1 MMYMPMID
9 LHCDTIM
16 KLYEDNNSNLLE
28 NDFQI
33 DLKRLQQNDFLLQT
47 FAIFLDKKQY
57 PNRKETAL
65 QMYQRFIKELE
76 KNVATI
82 GLIKSQ
88 ADYNENKANKR
99 ISALLTLEEGGIL
112 EGKIENLE
120 EFYQLGIRLITL
132 TWNYSNEIGTPNILY
147 WDKEKQILA
156 DNQTGLTKFGFE
168 CIEKMNDLQM
178 IIDLSHASD
187 QVAKDVLD
195 SSAQGIV
202 ASHSNA
208 RKLTPH
214 PRNLSDELIQKIA
227 DKNGV
232 IGINFFDQFL
242 KLNQQKDLPEAI
254 SEHLWYMYQLV
265 GEDYL
270 CFGSDFDGIPVHS
283 DLNDVNSFPK
293 IIQALKQKGF
303 TSRQIDKISYLNAEN
318 FLLHYLPKG
327 EVK

>member
-1 MMYMPMID
+1 MPIID

-16 KLYEDNNSNLLE
+16 KLYENPNSNLLE
-28 NDFQI
+28 NHFQI
-33 DLKRLQQNDFLLQT
+33 DLKRLQQKDFLLQT
-47 FAIFLDKKQY
+47 FAIFLDKQQY
-57 PNRKETAL
+57 PQRKKTVL
-65 QMYQRFIKELE
+65 HMYQRFIKELE
-76 KNVATI
+76 KNAATI
-82 GLIKSQ
+82 GLIKTQ

-112 EGKIENLE
+112 EGNIENLE
-120 EFYQLGIRLITL
+120 EFFQLGVRLITL
-132 TWNYSNEIGTPNILY
+132 TWNYPNEIGTPNILY

-168 CIEKMNDLQM
+168 CIQRMSELHM

-187 QVAKDVLD
+187 QVAKDILAF
-195 SSAQGIV
+195 SAQGIV

-227 DKNGV
+227 DKNGL

-242 KLNQQKDLPEAI
+242 KLKQPTNLPAAI

-265 GEDYL
+265 GEDSL
-270 CFGSDFDGIPVHS
+270 CFGSDFDGIPMHA

-303 TSRQIDKISYLNAEN
+303 TSRQIEKISYLNAEN
-318 FLLHYLPKG
+318 FLQHYLPKG

>member
-1 MMYMPMID
+1 MIYMPMID

-47 FAIFLDKKQY
+47 FAIFLDKNQY

-65 QMYQRFIKELE
+65 HMYQRFIKELE
-76 KNVATI
+76 KNSATI

-120 EFYQLGIRLITL
+120 EFFQLGVRLITL
-132 TWNYSNEIGTPNILY
+132 TWNYPNEIGTPNILY
-147 WDKEKQILA
+147 WNKEKKILA
-156 DNQTGLTKFGFE
+156 DNQTGLTNFGFE
-168 CIEKMNDLQM
+168 CIKRMEDLHM

-187 QVAKDVLD
+187 QVAKDVLA
-195 SSAQGIV
+195 SSSQGIV

-214 PRNLSDELIQKIA
+214 PRNLSDELIRKIA
-227 DKNGV
+227 DKNGL

-242 KLNQQKDLPEAI
+242 KLNQPTDLPTAI

-265 GEDYL
+265 GEDHL
-270 CFGSDFDGIPVHS
+270 CFGSDFDGIPVHP

-293 IIQALKQKGF
+293 IIQSLKQKGF
-303 TSRQIDKISYLNAEN
+303 SSRQIEKISYLNAEN

-327 EVK
+327 EAK

>member
-1 MMYMPMID
+1 MPMID

-16 KLYEDNNSNLLE
+16 KLYENKNSQLFENN
-28 NDFQI
+28 FQI

-57 PNRKETAL
+57 PNCKETAL

-76 KNVATI
+76 KNAATI

-88 ADYNENKANKR
+88 ADYNENKVNKR

-147 WDKEKQILA
+147 WDKKMQILA

-187 QVAKDVLD
+187 QVAKDVLA

-214 PRNLSDELIQKIA
+214 PRNLSDELIRKMA
-227 DKNGV
+227 DKNGL

-242 KLNQQKDLPEAI
+242 KLNQPTDLPTAI

-265 GEDYL
+265 GEDHL
-270 CFGSDFDGIPVHS
+270 CFGSDFDGIPVHP

-293 IIQALKQKGF
+293 IIQSLKQKGF
-303 TSRQIDKISYLNAEN
+303 SSRQIEKISYLNAEN
-318 FLLHYLPKG
+318 FILHYLPKG

>member
-1 MMYMPMID
+1 MKIPIID

-16 KLYEDNNSNLLE
+16 KLYENPNSNLLE
-28 NDFQI
+28 NHFQI
-33 DLKRLQQNDFLLQT
+33 DLKRLQQKDFLLQT
-47 FAIFLDKKQY
+47 FAIFLDKQQY
-57 PNRKETAL
+57 PQRKKTAL
-65 QMYQRFIKELE
+65 HMYQRFIKELE
-76 KNVATI
+76 KNAATI
-82 GLIKSQ
+82 GLIKTQ
-88 ADYNENKANKR
+88 ADYNENKANKQ

-120 EFYQLGIRLITL
+120 EFYQLGVRLITL
-132 TWNYSNEIGTPNILY
+132 TWNYPNEIGTPNILY
-147 WDKEKQILA
+147 WDKEKHILEE
-156 DNQTGLTKFGFE
+156 NQTSLTKFGFE
-168 CIEKMNDLQM
+168 CIQRMSELHM

-187 QVAKDVLD
+187 QVAKDILD

-227 DKNGV
+227 DKNGL

-242 KLNQQKDLPEAI
+242 KLKQPTNLPAAI

-265 GEDYL
+265 GEDHL
-270 CFGSDFDGIPVHS
+270 CFGSDFDGIPVHA

-303 TSRQIDKISYLNAEN
+303 TSRQIEKISYLNAEN
-318 FLLHYLPKG
+318 FLQHYLPKG

>member
-1 MMYMPMID
+1 MMNMPMID

-16 KLYEDNNSNLLE
+16 KLYENKNSQLFENN
-28 NDFQI
+28 FQI

-76 KNVATI
+76 KNAATI

-88 ADYNENKANKR
+88 ADYNENKVNKR

-120 EFYQLGIRLITL
+120 EFFQLGVRLITL
-132 TWNYSNEIGTPNILY
+132 TWNYPNEIGTPNIQY
-147 WDKEKQILA
+147 WDKKIQILA

-187 QVAKDVLD
+187 QVAKDVLA

-214 PRNLSDELIQKIA
+214 PRNLSDELIRKIA
-227 DKNGV
+227 DKNGL

-242 KLNQQKDLPEAI
+242 KLNQPTDLPTAI
-254 SEHLWYMYQLV
+254 GEHLWYMYQLV
-265 GEDYL
+265 GEDHL
-270 CFGSDFDGIPVHS
+270 CFGSDFDGIPVHP
-283 DLNDVNSFPK
+283 DLNDANSFPK
-293 IIQALKQKGF
+293 IIQSLKQKGF
-303 TSRQIDKISYLNAEN
+303 SSRQIEKICYLNAEN
-318 FLLHYLPKG
+318 FILHYLPKG

>member
-1 MMYMPMID
+1 MPIID

-16 KLYEDNNSNLLE
+16 KLYENPNSNLLE
-28 NDFQI
+28 NHFQI

-47 FAIFLDKKQY
+47 FAIFLDKQQY
-57 PNRKETAL
+57 PQRKKTAL
-65 QMYQRFIKELE
+65 HMYQRFIKELE
-76 KNVATI
+76 KNAATI
-82 GLIKSQ
+82 GLIKTQ
-88 ADYNENKANKR
+88 ADYNENKANKQ

-120 EFYQLGIRLITL
+120 EFYQLGVRLITL
-132 TWNYSNEIGTPNILY
+132 TWNYPNEIGTPNILY
-147 WDKEKQILA
+147 WDKEKHILA
-156 DNQTGLTKFGFE
+156 ENQTGLTKFDFE
-168 CIEKMNDLQM
+168 CIQRMSELHM

-187 QVAKDVLD
+187 QVAKDILD

-227 DKNGV
+227 DKNGL

-242 KLNQQKDLPEAI
+242 KLKQLTNLPAAI

-265 GEDYL
+265 GEDSL
-270 CFGSDFDGIPVHS
+270 CFGSDFDGTPVHA

-303 TSRQIDKISYLNAEN
+303 TSRQIEKISYLNAEN
-318 FLLHYLPKG
+318 FLQHYLPKG

>member
-1 MMYMPMID
+1 MPIID

-16 KLYEDNNSNLLE
+16 KLYENPNSNLLE
-28 NDFQI
+28 NHFQI
-33 DLKRLQQNDFLLQT
+33 DLKRLQQKDFLLQT
-47 FAIFLDKKQY
+47 FAIFLDKQQY
-57 PNRKETAL
+57 PQRKKTAL
-65 QMYQRFIKELE
+65 HMYQRFIKELE
-76 KNVATI
+76 KNAATI
-82 GLIKSQ
+82 GLIKTQ
-88 ADYNENKANKR
+88 ADYNENKANKQ

-120 EFYQLGIRLITL
+120 EFYQLGVRLITL
-132 TWNYSNEIGTPNILY
+132 TWNYPNEIGTPNILY
-147 WDKEKQILA
+147 WDKEKHILA
-156 DNQTGLTKFGFE
+156 ENQTGLTKFGFE
-168 CIEKMNDLQM
+168 CIQRMSELHM

-187 QVAKDVLD
+187 QVAKDILD

-202 ASHSNA
+202 VSHSNA

-227 DKNGV
+227 DKNGL

-242 KLNQQKDLPEAI
+242 KLKQPTNLPAAI

-265 GEDYL
+265 GEDSL
-270 CFGSDFDGIPVHS
+270 CFGSDFDGIPVHA

-303 TSRQIDKISYLNAEN
+303 TSRQIEKISYLNTEN
-318 FLLHYLPKG
+318 FLQHYLPKG

>member
-1 MMYMPMID
+1 MKMPIID

-16 KLYEDNNSNLLE
+16 KLYENPNSNLLE
-28 NDFQI
+28 NHFQI
-33 DLKRLQQNDFLLQT
+33 DLKRLQQKDFLLQT
-47 FAIFLDKKQY
+47 FAIFLDKQQY
-57 PNRKETAL
+57 PQRKKTAL
-65 QMYQRFIKELE
+65 HMYQRFIKELE
-76 KNVATI
+76 KNAATI
-82 GLIKSQ
+82 GLIKTQ
-88 ADYNENKANKR
+88 ADYNENKANKQ
-99 ISALLTLEEGGIL
+99 ISVLLTLEEGGIL

-120 EFYQLGIRLITL
+120 EFYQLGVRLITL
-132 TWNYSNEIGTPNILY
+132 TWNYPNEIGTPNILY
-147 WDKEKQILA
+147 WDKEKHILA
-156 DNQTGLTKFGFE
+156 ENQTGLTKFGFE
-168 CIEKMNDLQM
+168 CIQRMSELHM

-187 QVAKDVLD
+187 QVAKDILD

-227 DKNGV
+227 DKNGL

-242 KLNQQKDLPEAI
+242 KLKQPTNLPAAI

-265 GEDYL
+265 GEDSL
-270 CFGSDFDGIPVHS
+270 CFGSDFDGIPVHA

-303 TSRQIDKISYLNAEN
+303 TSRQIEKISYLNAEN
-318 FLLHYLPKG
+318 FLQHYLPKG

>member
-1 MMYMPMID
+1 MPIID

-16 KLYEDNNSNLLE
+16 KLYENPNSNLLE
-28 NDFQI
+28 NHFQI

-47 FAIFLDKKQY
+47 FAIFLDKQQY
-57 PNRKETAL
+57 PQRKKTAL
-65 QMYQRFIKELE
+65 HMYQRFIKELE
-76 KNVATI
+76 KNAATI
-82 GLIKSQ
+82 GLIKTQ
-88 ADYNENKANKR
+88 ADYNENKANKQ

-120 EFYQLGIRLITL
+120 EFYQLGVRLITL
-132 TWNYSNEIGTPNILY
+132 TWNYPNEIGTPNILY
-147 WDKEKQILA
+147 WDKEKHILA
-156 DNQTGLTKFGFE
+156 ENQTGLTKFGFE
-168 CIEKMNDLQM
+168 CIQRMSELHM

-187 QVAKDVLD
+187 QVAKDILA
-195 SSAQGIV
+195 SSTQGIV

-227 DKNGV
+227 DKNGL

-242 KLNQQKDLPEAI
+242 KLKQPTNLPAAI

-265 GEDYL
+265 GEDSL
-270 CFGSDFDGIPVHS
+270 CFGSDFDGIPVHA

-303 TSRQIDKISYLNAEN
+303 TSRQIEKISYLNAEN
-318 FLLHYLPKG
+318 FLQHYLPKG

>member
-1 MMYMPMID
+1 MPIID

-16 KLYEDNNSNLLE
+16 KLYENPNSNLLE
-28 NDFQI
+28 NHFQI
-33 DLKRLQQNDFLLQT
+33 DLKRLQQKDFLLQT
-47 FAIFLDKKQY
+47 FAIFLDKQQY
-57 PNRKETAL
+57 PQRKKTAL
-65 QMYQRFIKELE
+65 HMYQRFIKELE
-76 KNVATI
+76 KNAATI
-82 GLIKSQ
+82 GLIKTQ
-88 ADYNENKANKR
+88 ADYNENKGNKQ

-120 EFYQLGIRLITL
+120 EFYQLGVRLITL
-132 TWNYSNEIGTPNILY
+132 TWNYPNEIGTPNILY
-147 WDKEKQILA
+147 WDKEKHILEE
-156 DNQTGLTKFGFE
+156 NQTSLTKFGFE
-168 CIEKMNDLQM
+168 CIQRMSELHM

-187 QVAKDVLD
+187 QVAKDILD

-227 DKNGV
+227 DKNGL

-242 KLNQQKDLPEAI
+242 KLKQPTNLPAAI

-265 GEDYL
+265 GEDSL
-270 CFGSDFDGIPVHS
+270 CFGSDFDGIPVHA

-303 TSRQIDKISYLNAEN
+303 TSRQIEKISYLNAEN
-318 FLLHYLPKG
+318 FILHYLPKG

>member
-1 MMYMPMID
+1 MPIID

-16 KLYEDNNSNLLE
+16 KLYENPNSNLLE
-28 NDFQI
+28 NHFQI
-33 DLKRLQQNDFLLQT
+33 DLKRLQQKDFLLQT
-47 FAIFLDKKQY
+47 FAIFLDKQQY
-57 PNRKETAL
+57 PQRKKTAL
-65 QMYQRFIKELE
+65 HMYQRFIKELE
-76 KNVATI
+76 KNAATI
-82 GLIKSQ
+82 GLIRTQ
-88 ADYNENKANKR
+88 ADYNENKANKQ

-120 EFYQLGIRLITL
+120 EFYQLGVRLITL
-132 TWNYSNEIGTPNILY
+132 TWNYPNEIGTPNILY
-147 WDKEKQILA
+147 WDKEKHILEE
-156 DNQTGLTKFGFE
+156 NQTSLTKFGFE
-168 CIEKMNDLQM
+168 CIQRMSELHM

-187 QVAKDVLD
+187 QVAKDILD

-227 DKNGV
+227 DKNGL

-242 KLNQQKDLPEAI
+242 KLKQPTNLPAAI

-265 GEDYL
+265 GEDSL
-270 CFGSDFDGIPVHS
+270 CFGSDFDGIPVHA

-303 TSRQIDKISYLNAEN
+303 TSRQIEKISYLNAEN
-318 FLLHYLPKG
+318 FLQHYLPKG

>member
-1 MMYMPMID
+1 MPIID

-16 KLYEDNNSNLLE
+16 KLYENPNSNLLE
-28 NDFQI
+28 NHFQI

-47 FAIFLDKKQY
+47 FAIFLDKQQY
-57 PNRKETAL
+57 PQRKKTAL
-65 QMYQRFIKELE
+65 HMYQHFIKELE
-76 KNVATI
+76 KNATI
-82 GLIKSQ
+82 GLIKTQ
-88 ADYNENKANKR
+88 ADYNENKANKQ
-99 ISALLTLEEGGIL
+99 ISALLTLEEGEIL

-120 EFYQLGIRLITL
+120 EFYQLGVRLITL
-132 TWNYSNEIGTPNILY
+132 TWNYPNEIGTPNILY
-147 WDKEKQILA
+147 WDKEKHILA
-156 DNQTGLTKFGFE
+156 ENQTGLTKFGFE
-168 CIEKMNDLQM
+168 CIQRMIELHM

-187 QVAKDVLD
+187 QVAKDILD

-227 DKNGV
+227 DKNGL

-242 KLNQQKDLPEAI
+242 KLKQPTNLPAAI

-265 GEDYL
+265 GEDSL
-270 CFGSDFDGIPVHS
+270 CFGSDFDGIPVHA

-303 TSRQIDKISYLNAEN
+303 TSRQIEKISYLNAEN
-318 FLLHYLPKG
+318 FLQHYLPKG

>member
-1 MMYMPMID
+1 MMKMPIID

-16 KLYEDNNSNLLE
+16 KLYENNNSHLVE
-28 NDFQI
+28 NHFQI

-47 FAIFLDKKQY
+47 FAIFLDKRQY

-65 QMYQRFIKELE
+65 HMYQRFIKELE
-76 KNVATI
+76 KYPATI

-88 ADYNENKANKR
+88 TDYYKNKAKKR

-112 EGKIENLE
+112 EGNIENLE
-120 EFYQLGIRLITL
+120 EFFQLGVRLITL
-132 TWNYSNEIGTPNILY
+132 TWNYPNEIGTPNILY

-156 DNQTGLTKFGFE
+156 DNQTGLTKFGFT

-187 QVAKDVLD
+187 QVAKDVLA

-214 PRNLSDELIQKIA
+214 PRNLSDELIRKIA
-227 DKNGV
+227 DKNGL
-232 IGINFFDQFL
+232 IGIIFDQFL
-242 KLNQQKDLPEAI
+242 KLNQPTDLPTAI
-254 SEHLWYMYQLV
+254 SEHLWYMYRLV
-265 GEDYL
+265 GENHL
-270 CFGSDFDGIPVHS
+270 CFGSDFDGIPVHP

-293 IIQALKQKGF
+293 IIQSLKQKGF
-303 TSRQIDKISYLNAEN
+303 SSRQIEKISYLNAEN
-318 FLLHYLPKG
+318 FLQHYLPKG

>member
-1 MMYMPMID
+1 MPIID

-16 KLYEDNNSNLLE
+16 KLYENKNSHLVE
-28 NDFQI
+28 NHFQI

-47 FAIFLDKKQY
+47 FAIFLDKRQY

-65 QMYQRFIKELE
+65 DMYQRFIKELE
-76 KNVATI
+76 KYPATI
-82 GLIKSQ
+82 ALIKSQ
-88 ADYNENKANKR
+88 TDYYKNKAKKR
-99 ISALLTLEEGGIL
+99 ISALLTLGEGGIL

-120 EFYQLGIRLITL
+120 EFYQLSIRLITL
-132 TWNYSNEIGTPNILY
+132 TWNYPNEIGTPNIQY
-147 WDKEKQILA
+147 WDKKMQILA

-187 QVAKDVLD
+187 QVAKDVLA

-214 PRNLSDELIQKIA
+214 PRNLSDELIRKIA
-227 DKNGV
+227 DKNGL

-242 KLNQQKDLPEAI
+242 KLNQPTDLPTAI

-265 GEDYL
+265 GEDHL
-270 CFGSDFDGIPVHS
+270 CFGSDFDGIPVHP

-293 IIQALKQKGF
+293 IIQSLKQKGF
-303 TSRQIDKISYLNAEN
+303 SSRQIEKISYLNAEK
-318 FLLHYLPKG
+318 FLQHYLPKG

>member
-1 MMYMPMID
+1 MPIID
-9 LHCDTIM
+9 LHCDTII
-16 KLYEDNNSNLLE
+16 KLYKNPNSNLLE
-28 NDFQI
+28 NHFQI

-47 FAIFLDKKQY
+47 FAIFLDKNQY

-65 QMYQRFIKELE
+65 HMYQRFIKELE
-76 KNVATI
+76 KNAATI
-82 GLIKSQ
+82 GLIKTQ
-88 ADYNENKANKR
+88 ADYNENKGNKQ

-120 EFYQLGIRLITL
+120 EFYQLGVRLITL
-132 TWNYSNEIGTPNILY
+132 TWNYPNEIGTPNILY
-147 WDKEKQILA
+147 WDKEKHILEE
-156 DNQTGLTKFGFE
+156 NQTSLTKFGFE
-168 CIEKMNDLQM
+168 CIQRMSELHM

-187 QVAKDVLD
+187 QVAKDILD

-227 DKNGV
+227 DKNGL

-242 KLNQQKDLPEAI
+242 KLKQPTNLPAAI

-265 GEDYL
+265 GEDSL
-270 CFGSDFDGIPVHS
+270 CFGSDFDGIPVHA

-303 TSRQIDKISYLNAEN
+303 SSRQIEKISYLNAEN
-318 FLLHYLPKG
+318 FILHYLPKG

>member
-1 MMYMPMID
+1 MPMID

-16 KLYEDNNSNLLE
+16 KLYENKNSQLFENN
-28 NDFQI
+28 FQI

-47 FAIFLDKKQY
+47 FAIFLDKNQY

-65 QMYQRFIKELE
+65 HMYQRFIKELE
-76 KNVATI
+76 KNSATI
-82 GLIKSQ
+82 SIIKSQ
-88 ADYNENKANKR
+88 SDYCENKANKQ

-120 EFYQLGIRLITL
+120 EFFQLGVRLITL
-132 TWNYSNEIGTPNILY
+132 TWNYPNEIGTPNIQY
-147 WDKEKQILA
+147 WDKKMQILA
-156 DNQTGLTKFGFE
+156 DNQTGLTNFGFE
-168 CIEKMNDLQM
+168 CIKRMDDLHM

-187 QVAKDVLD
+187 QVAKDVLA

-214 PRNLSDELIQKIA
+214 PRNLSDELIRKIA
-227 DKNGV
+227 DKNGL

-242 KLNQQKDLPEAI
+242 KLKQPTDLPTAI

-265 GEDYL
+265 GEDHL
-270 CFGSDFDGIPVHS
+270 CFGSDFDGIPVHP

-293 IIQALKQKGF
+293 IIQSLKQKGF
-303 TSRQIDKISYLNAEN
+303 SSRQIEKISYLNAEN
-318 FLLHYLPKG
+318 FLQHYLPKG

>member
-1 MMYMPMID
+1 MPMID

-65 QMYQRFIKELE
+65 YMYQRFIKELE

-120 EFYQLGIRLITL
+120 EFFQLGVRLITL
-132 TWNYSNEIGTPNILY
+132 TWNYPNEIGTPNIQY
-147 WDKEKQILA
+147 WDKKMQILA
-156 DNQTGLTKFGFE
+156 DNQTGLTNFGFE
-168 CIEKMNDLQM
+168 CIKRMDDLHM

-187 QVAKDVLD
+187 QVAKDVLA

-214 PRNLSDELIQKIA
+214 PRNLSNELIQKIA
-227 DKNGV
+227 DKNGL

-242 KLNQQKDLPEAI
+242 KLNQPTDLPTAI

-265 GEDYL
+265 GEDHL
-270 CFGSDFDGIPVHS
+270 CFGSDFDGIPVHP

>member
-1 MMYMPMID
+1 MKIPIID

-16 KLYEDNNSNLLE
+16 KLYENPNSNLLE
-28 NDFQI
+28 NHFQI
-33 DLKRLQQNDFLLQT
+33 DLKRLQQKDFLLQT
-47 FAIFLDKKQY
+47 FAIFLDKQQY
-57 PNRKETAL
+57 PQRKKTAL
-65 QMYQRFIKELE
+65 HMYQRFIKELE
-76 KNVATI
+76 KNAATI
-82 GLIKSQ
+82 GLIKTQ
-88 ADYNENKANKR
+88 ADYNENKANKQ

-120 EFYQLGIRLITL
+120 EFYQLGVRLITL
-132 TWNYSNEIGTPNILY
+132 TWNYPNEIGTPNILY
-147 WDKEKQILA
+147 WDKEKHILEE
-156 DNQTGLTKFGFE
+156 NQTSLTKFGFE
-168 CIEKMNDLQM
+168 CIQRMSELHM

-187 QVAKDVLD
+187 QVAKDILD

-227 DKNGV
+227 DKNGL

-242 KLNQQKDLPEAI
+242 KLKQPTNLPAAI

-265 GEDYL
+265 GEDSL
-270 CFGSDFDGIPVHS
+270 CFGSDFDGIPVHA

-303 TSRQIDKISYLNAEN
+303 TSRQIEKISYLNAEN
-318 FLLHYLPKG
+318 FLQHYLPKG

>member
-1 MMYMPMID
+1 MKIPIID

-16 KLYEDNNSNLLE
+16 KLYENPNSNLLE
-28 NDFQI
+28 NHFQI
-33 DLKRLQQNDFLLQT
+33 DLKRLQQKDFLLQT
-47 FAIFLDKKQY
+47 FAIFLDKQQY
-57 PNRKETAL
+57 PQRKKTAL
-65 QMYQRFIKELE
+65 HMYQRFIKELE
-76 KNVATI
+76 KNAATI
-82 GLIKSQ
+82 GLIKTQ
-88 ADYNENKANKR
+88 ADYNENKANKQ

-120 EFYQLGIRLITL
+120 EFYQLGVRLITL
-132 TWNYSNEIGTPNILY
+132 TWNYPNEIGTPNILY

-168 CIEKMNDLQM
+168 CIQRMSELHM

-187 QVAKDVLD
+187 QVAKDILD

-227 DKNGV
+227 DKNGL

-242 KLNQQKDLPEAI
+242 KLKQPTNLPAAI

-265 GEDYL
+265 GEDSL
-270 CFGSDFDGIPVHS
+270 CFGSDFDGIPVHA

-303 TSRQIDKISYLNAEN
+303 TSRQIEKISYLNAEN
-318 FLLHYLPKG
+318 FLQHYLPKG

>member
-1 MMYMPMID
+1 MPIID

-16 KLYEDNNSNLLE
+16 KLYENPNSNLLE
-28 NDFQI
+28 NHFQI
-33 DLKRLQQNDFLLQT
+33 DLKRLRQNDFLLQT
-47 FAIFLDKKQY
+47 FAIFLDKQQY
-57 PNRKETAL
+57 PQRKKTAL
-65 QMYQRFIKELE
+65 HMYQRFIKELE
-76 KNVATI
+76 KNAATI
-82 GLIKSQ
+82 GLIKTQ
-88 ADYNENKANKR
+88 ADYNENKANKQ
-99 ISALLTLEEGGIL
+99 ISVLLTLEEGGIL

-120 EFYQLGIRLITL
+120 EFYQLGVRLITL
-132 TWNYSNEIGTPNILY
+132 TWNYPNEIGTPNILY
-147 WDKEKQILA
+147 WDKEKHILA
-156 DNQTGLTKFGFE
+156 ENQTGLTKFGFE
-168 CIEKMNDLQM
+168 CIQRMSELHM

-187 QVAKDVLD
+187 QVAKDILD

-227 DKNGV
+227 DKNGL

-242 KLNQQKDLPEAI
+242 KLKQPTNLPAAI

-265 GEDYL
+265 GEDSL
-270 CFGSDFDGIPVHS
+270 CFGSDFDGIPVHA

-303 TSRQIDKISYLNAEN
+303 TSRQIEKISYLNAEN
-318 FLLHYLPKG
+318 FLLFT
-327 EVK
+327 

>member
-1 MMYMPMID
+1 MPIID

-16 KLYEDNNSNLLE
+16 KLYENPNSNLLE
-28 NDFQI
+28 NHFQI
-33 DLKRLQQNDFLLQT
+33 DLKRLQQKDFLLQT
-47 FAIFLDKKQY
+47 FAIFLDKQQY
-57 PNRKETAL
+57 PQRKKTAL
-65 QMYQRFIKELE
+65 HMYQRFIKELE
-76 KNVATI
+76 KNAATI
-82 GLIKSQ
+82 GLIKTQ
-88 ADYNENKANKR
+88 ADYNENKANKQ

-120 EFYQLGIRLITL
+120 EFYQLGVRLITL
-132 TWNYSNEIGTPNILY
+132 TWNYPNEIGTPNILY
-147 WDKEKQILA
+147 WDKEKHILA
-156 DNQTGLTKFGFE
+156 ENQTGLTKFGFE
-168 CIEKMNDLQM
+168 CIQRMSELHM

-187 QVAKDVLD
+187 QVAKDILD

-227 DKNGV
+227 DKNGL

-242 KLNQQKDLPEAI
+242 KLKQPTNLPAAI

-318 FLLHYLPKG
+318 FLQHYLPKG

>member
-1 MMYMPMID
+1 MPIID

-16 KLYEDNNSNLLE
+16 KLYENPNSNLLE
-28 NDFQI
+28 NHFQI
-33 DLKRLQQNDFLLQT
+33 DLKRLQQKDFLLQT
-47 FAIFLDKKQY
+47 FAIFLDKQQY
-57 PNRKETAL
+57 PQRKKTAL
-65 QMYQRFIKELE
+65 HMYQRFIKELE
-76 KNVATI
+76 KNAATI
-82 GLIKSQ
+82 GLIKTQ
-88 ADYNENKANKR
+88 ADYNENKANKQ

-120 EFYQLGIRLITL
+120 EFYQLGVRLITL
-132 TWNYSNEIGTPNILY
+132 TWNYPNEIGTPNILY
-147 WDKEKQILA
+147 WDKEKHILA
-156 DNQTGLTKFGFE
+156 ENQTGLTKFGFE
-168 CIEKMNDLQM
+168 CIQRMSELHM

-187 QVAKDVLD
+187 QVAKDILD

-227 DKNGV
+227 DKNGL

-242 KLNQQKDLPEAI
+242 KLNQPTDLPTAI

-265 GEDYL
+265 GEDHL
-270 CFGSDFDGIPVHS
+270 CFGSDFDGIPVHP

-293 IIQALKQKGF
+293 IIQSLKQKGF
-303 TSRQIDKISYLNAEN
+303 SSRQIEKISYLNAEN
-318 FLLHYLPKG
+318 FLQHYLPKG

>member
-1 MMYMPMID
+1 MKMPIID

-16 KLYEDNNSNLLE
+16 KLYENPNSNLLE
-28 NDFQI
+28 NHFQI

-47 FAIFLDKKQY
+47 FAIFLDKQQY
-57 PNRKETAL
+57 PQRKKTAL
-65 QMYQRFIKELE
+65 HMYQRFIKELE
-76 KNVATI
+76 KNAATI
-82 GLIKSQ
+82 GLIKTQ
-88 ADYNENKANKR
+88 ADYNENKANKQ
-99 ISALLTLEEGGIL
+99 ISALLTLEEGEIL

-120 EFYQLGIRLITL
+120 EFYQLGVRLITL
-132 TWNYSNEIGTPNILY
+132 TWNYPNEIGTPNILY
-147 WDKEKQILA
+147 WDKEKHILA
-156 DNQTGLTKFGFE
+156 ENQTGLTKFGFE
-168 CIEKMNDLQM
+168 CIQRMIELHM

-187 QVAKDVLD
+187 QVAKDILD

-227 DKNGV
+227 DKNGL

-242 KLNQQKDLPEAI
+242 KLKQPTNLPAAI

-265 GEDYL
+265 GEDSL
-270 CFGSDFDGIPVHS
+270 CFGSDFDGIPVHA

-303 TSRQIDKISYLNAEN
+303 TSRQIEKISYLNAEN
-318 FLLHYLPKG
+318 FLQHYLPKG

>member
-1 MMYMPMID
+1 MPIID

-16 KLYEDNNSNLLE
+16 KLYENPNSNLLE
-28 NDFQI
+28 NHFQI
-33 DLKRLQQNDFLLQT
+33 DLKRLQQKDFLLQT
-47 FAIFLDKKQY
+47 FAIFLDKQQY
-57 PNRKETAL
+57 PQRKKTAL
-65 QMYQRFIKELE
+65 HMYQRFIKELE
-76 KNVATI
+76 KNAATI
-82 GLIKSQ
+82 GLIKTQ
-88 ADYNENKANKR
+88 ADYNENKANKQ

-120 EFYQLGIRLITL
+120 EFYQLGVRLITL
-132 TWNYSNEIGTPNILY
+132 TWNYPNEIGTPNILY
-147 WDKEKQILA
+147 WDKEKHILEE
-156 DNQTGLTKFGFE
+156 NQTGLTKFGFE
-168 CIEKMNDLQM
+168 CIQRMSELHM

-187 QVAKDVLD
+187 QVAKDILD

-227 DKNGV
+227 DKNGL

-242 KLNQQKDLPEAI
+242 KLKQPTNLPAAI
-254 SEHLWYMYQLV
+254 SEHLWYMYRLV
-265 GEDYL
+265 GENHL
-270 CFGSDFDGIPVHS
+270 CFGSDFDGIPVHP
-283 DLNDVNSFPK
+283 DLSDVNSFSK

-303 TSRQIDKISYLNAEN
+303 TSRQIEKISYLNAEN
-318 FLLHYLPKG
+318 FLQHYLPKG

>member
-1 MMYMPMID
+1 MKIPIID

-16 KLYEDNNSNLLE
+16 KLYENPNSNLLE
-28 NDFQI
+28 NHFQI
-33 DLKRLQQNDFLLQT
+33 DLKRLQQKDFLLQT
-47 FAIFLDKKQY
+47 FAIFLDKQQY
-57 PNRKETAL
+57 PQRKKTAL
-65 QMYQRFIKELE
+65 HMYQRFIKELE
-76 KNVATI
+76 KNAATI
-82 GLIKSQ
+82 GLIKTQ
-88 ADYNENKANKR
+88 ADYNENKANKQ

-120 EFYQLGIRLITL
+120 EFYQLGVRLITL
-132 TWNYSNEIGTPNILY
+132 TWNYPNEIGTPNILY
-147 WDKEKQILA
+147 WDKEKHILEE
-156 DNQTGLTKFGFE
+156 NQTSLTKFGFE
-168 CIEKMNDLQM
+168 CIQRMSELHM

-187 QVAKDVLD
+187 QAAKDILA

-214 PRNLSDELIQKIA
+214 PRNLSDELIRKIA
-227 DKNGV
+227 DKNGL

-242 KLNQQKDLPEAI
+242 KLNQPTDLPTAI

-265 GEDYL
+265 GEDHL
-270 CFGSDFDGIPVHS
+270 CFGSDFDGIPVHP

-293 IIQALKQKGF
+293 IIQSLKQKGF
-303 TSRQIDKISYLNAEN
+303 SSRQIEKISYLNAEN
-318 FLLHYLPKG
+318 FILHYLPKG

>member
-1 MMYMPMID
+1 MPMID

-47 FAIFLDKKQY
+47 FAIFLDKNQY

-65 QMYQRFIKELE
+65 HMYQRFIKELE
-76 KNVATI
+76 KNSATI

-120 EFYQLGIRLITL
+120 EFFQLGVRLITL
-132 TWNYSNEIGTPNILY
+132 TWNYPNEIGTPNIQY
-147 WDKEKQILA
+147 WDKKMQILA
-156 DNQTGLTKFGFE
+156 DNQTGLTNFGFE
-168 CIEKMNDLQM
+168 CIKRMDDLHM

-187 QVAKDVLD
+187 QVAKDVLA

-214 PRNLSDELIQKIA
+214 PRNLSDELIRKIA
-227 DKNGV
+227 DKNGL

-242 KLNQQKDLPEAI
+242 KLNQPTDLPTAI

-265 GEDYL
+265 GENHL

-293 IIQALKQKGF
+293 IIQSLKQKGF

-318 FLLHYLPKG
+318 FLQHYLPKG

>member
-1 MMYMPMID
+1 MPMID

-47 FAIFLDKKQY
+47 FAIFLDKNQY

-65 QMYQRFIKELE
+65 HMYQRFIKELE
-76 KNVATI
+76 KNIATI

-88 ADYNENKANKR
+88 TDYNENKANKR

-147 WDKEKQILA
+147 RNKEKKILA

-187 QVAKDVLD
+187 QVAKDVLA

-214 PRNLSDELIQKIA
+214 PRNLSDELIRKIA
-227 DKNGV
+227 DKM
-232 IGINFFDQFL
+232 D
-242 KLNQQKDLPEAI
+242 
-254 SEHLWYMYQLV
+254 
-265 GEDYL
+265 
-270 CFGSDFDGIPVHS
+270 
-283 DLNDVNSFPK
+283 
-293 IIQALKQKGF
+293 
-303 TSRQIDKISYLNAEN
+303 
-318 FLLHYLPKG
+318 
-327 EVK
+327 

>member
-1 MMYMPMID
+1 MPIID

-16 KLYEDNNSNLLE
+16 KLYENPNSNLLE
-28 NDFQI
+28 NHFQI
-33 DLKRLQQNDFLLQT
+33 DLKRLQQKDFLLQT
-47 FAIFLDKKQY
+47 FAIFLDKQQY
-57 PNRKETAL
+57 PQRKKTAL
-65 QMYQRFIKELE
+65 HMYQRFIKELE
-76 KNVATI
+76 KNAATI
-82 GLIKSQ
+82 GLIKTQ
-88 ADYNENKANKR
+88 ADYNENKANKQ

-120 EFYQLGIRLITL
+120 EFYQLGVRLITL
-132 TWNYSNEIGTPNILY
+132 TWNYPNEIGTPNILY
-147 WDKEKQILA
+147 WDKEKHILA
-156 DNQTGLTKFGFE
+156 ENQTGLTKFGFE
-168 CIEKMNDLQM
+168 CIQRMSELHM

-187 QVAKDVLD
+187 QVAKDILD

-227 DKNGV
+227 DKNGL

-242 KLNQQKDLPEAI
+242 KLKQPTNLPAAI

-265 GEDYL
+265 GEDHL
-270 CFGSDFDGIPVHS
+270 CFGSDFDGIPVHP

-303 TSRQIDKISYLNAEN
+303 TSRQIEKISYLNAEN

>member
-1 MMYMPMID
+1 MPIID

-16 KLYEDNNSNLLE
+16 KLYENKNSQFFENN
-28 NDFQI
+28 FQI

-47 FAIFLDKKQY
+47 FAIFLDKNQY

-65 QMYQRFIKELE
+65 HMYQRFIKELE
-76 KNVATI
+76 KNSATI
-82 GLIKSQ
+82 SIIKSQ
-88 ADYNENKANKR
+88 SDYCENKANKQ

-120 EFYQLGIRLITL
+120 EFFQLGVRLITL
-132 TWNYSNEIGTPNILY
+132 TWNYPNEIGTPNIQY
-147 WDKEKQILA
+147 WDKKMQILA
-156 DNQTGLTKFGFE
+156 DNQTGLTNFGFE
-168 CIEKMNDLQM
+168 CIKRMDDLHM

-187 QVAKDVLD
+187 QVAKDVLA

-214 PRNLSDELIQKIA
+214 PRNLSDELIRKIA
-227 DKNGV
+227 DKNGL

-242 KLNQQKDLPEAI
+242 KLNQPTDLPTAI

-265 GEDYL
+265 GEDHL
-270 CFGSDFDGIPVHS
+270 CFGSDFDGIPVHP

-293 IIQALKQKGF
+293 IIQSLKQKGF
-303 TSRQIDKISYLNAEN
+303 SSRQIEKISYLNAEN

>member
-1 MMYMPMID
+1 MKIPIID

-16 KLYEDNNSNLLE
+16 KLYENPNSNLLE
-28 NDFQI
+28 NHFQI
-33 DLKRLQQNDFLLQT
+33 DLKRLQQKDFLLQT
-47 FAIFLDKKQY
+47 FAIFLDKQQY
-57 PNRKETAL
+57 PQRKKTAL
-65 QMYQRFIKELE
+65 HMYQRFIKELE
-76 KNVATI
+76 KNAATI
-82 GLIKSQ
+82 GLIKTQ
-88 ADYNENKANKR
+88 ADYNENKANKQ

-120 EFYQLGIRLITL
+120 EFYQLGVRLITL
-132 TWNYSNEIGTPNILY
+132 TWNYPNEIGTPNILY

-168 CIEKMNDLQM
+168 CIQRMSELHM

-187 QVAKDVLD
+187 QVAKDILA

-227 DKNGV
+227 DKNGL

-242 KLNQQKDLPEAI
+242 KLKQPTNLPTAI

-265 GEDYL
+265 GEDSL
-270 CFGSDFDGIPVHS
+270 CFGSDFDGIPM
-283 DLNDVNSFPK
+283 
-293 IIQALKQKGF
+293 Q
-303 TSRQIDKISYLNAEN
+303 T
-318 FLLHYLPKG
+318 
-327 EVK
+327 

>member
-1 MMYMPMID
+1 MPIID

-16 KLYEDNNSNLLE
+16 KLYENPNSNLLE
-28 NDFQI
+28 NHFQI

-47 FAIFLDKKQY
+47 FAIFLDKQQY
-57 PNRKETAL
+57 PQRKKTAL
-65 QMYQRFIKELE
+65 HMYQRFIKELE
-76 KNVATI
+76 KNAATI
-82 GLIKSQ
+82 GLIKTQ
-88 ADYNENKANKR
+88 ADYNENKANKQ

-120 EFYQLGIRLITL
+120 EFYQLGVRLITL
-132 TWNYSNEIGTPNILY
+132 TWNYPNEIGTPNILY
-147 WDKEKQILA
+147 WDKEKHILEE
-156 DNQTGLTKFGFE
+156 NQTSLTKFGFE
-168 CIEKMNDLQM
+168 CIQRMSELHM

-187 QVAKDVLD
+187 QVAKDILD

-227 DKNGV
+227 DKNGL

-242 KLNQQKDLPEAI
+242 KLKQPTNLPAAI

-265 GEDYL
+265 GEDSL
-270 CFGSDFDGIPVHS
+270 CFGSDFDGIPVHA

-303 TSRQIDKISYLNAEN
+303 TSRQIEKISYLNAEN
-318 FLLHYLPKG
+318 FLQHYLPKG

>member
-1 MMYMPMID
+1 MKIPIID

-16 KLYEDNNSNLLE
+16 KLYENPNSNLLE
-28 NDFQI
+28 NHFQI
-33 DLKRLQQNDFLLQT
+33 DLKRLQQKDFLLQT
-47 FAIFLDKKQY
+47 FAIFLDKQQY
-57 PNRKETAL
+57 PQRKKTAL
-65 QMYQRFIKELE
+65 HMYQRFIKELE
-76 KNVATI
+76 KNAATI
-82 GLIKSQ
+82 GLIKTQ
-88 ADYNENKANKR
+88 ADYNENKANKQ

-120 EFYQLGIRLITL
+120 EFYQLGVRLITL
-132 TWNYSNEIGTPNILY
+132 TWNYPNEIGTPNILY
-147 WDKEKQILA
+147 WDKEKHILEE
-156 DNQTGLTKFGFE
+156 NQTSLTKFGFE
-168 CIEKMNDLQM
+168 CIQRMSELHM
-178 IIDLSHASD
+178 IINLSHASD
-187 QVAKDVLD
+187 QVAKDILD

-227 DKNGV
+227 DKNGL

-242 KLNQQKDLPEAI
+242 KLKQPTNLPAAI

-265 GEDYL
+265 GEDSL
-270 CFGSDFDGIPVHS
+270 CFGSDFDGIPVHA

-303 TSRQIDKISYLNAEN
+303 TSRQIEKISYLNAEN
-318 FLLHYLPKG
+318 FLQHYLPKG

>member
-1 MMYMPMID
+1 MPIID

-16 KLYEDNNSNLLE
+16 KLYENPNSNLLE
-28 NDFQI
+28 NHFQI

-47 FAIFLDKKQY
+47 FAIFLDKQQY
-57 PNRKETAL
+57 PQRKKTAL
-65 QMYQRFIKELE
+65 HMYQRFIKELE
-76 KNVATI
+76 KNAATI
-82 GLIKSQ
+82 GLIKTQ
-88 ADYNENKANKR
+88 ADYNENKANKQ

-120 EFYQLGIRLITL
+120 EFYQLGVRLITL
-132 TWNYSNEIGTPNILY
+132 TWNYPNEIGTPNILY
-147 WDKEKQILA
+147 WDKEKHILEE
-156 DNQTGLTKFGFE
+156 NQTSLTKFGFE
-168 CIEKMNDLQM
+168 CIQRMSELHM

-187 QVAKDVLD
+187 QMAKDILD

-227 DKNGV
+227 DKNGL

-242 KLNQQKDLPEAI
+242 KLKQPTNLPAAI

-265 GEDYL
+265 GEDSL
-270 CFGSDFDGIPVHS
+270 CFGSDFDGIPVHA

-303 TSRQIDKISYLNAEN
+303 TSRQIEKISYLNAEN
-318 FLLHYLPKG
+318 FLQHYLPKG

>member
-1 MMYMPMID
+1 
-9 LHCDTIM
+9 
-16 KLYEDNNSNLLE
+16 
-28 NDFQI
+28 
-33 DLKRLQQNDFLLQT
+33 
-47 FAIFLDKKQY
+47 
-57 PNRKETAL
+57 
-65 QMYQRFIKELE
+65 MYQRFIKELE
-76 KNVATI
+76 KNAATI
-82 GLIKSQ
+82 GLIKTQ
-88 ADYNENKANKR
+88 ADYNENKANKQ
-99 ISALLTLEEGGIL
+99 ISVLLTLEEGGIL

-120 EFYQLGIRLITL
+120 EFYQLGVRLITL
-132 TWNYSNEIGTPNILY
+132 TWNYPNEIGTPNILY
-147 WDKEKQILA
+147 WDKEKHILA
-156 DNQTGLTKFGFE
+156 ENQTGLTKFGFE
-168 CIEKMNDLQM
+168 CIQRMSELHM

-187 QVAKDVLD
+187 QVAKDILD

-227 DKNGV
+227 DKNGL

-242 KLNQQKDLPEAI
+242 KLKQPTNLPAAI

-265 GEDYL
+265 GEDSL
-270 CFGSDFDGIPVHS
+270 CFGSDFDGIPVHA

-303 TSRQIDKISYLNAEN
+303 TSRQIEKISYLNAEN
-318 FLLHYLPKG
+318 FLQHYLPKG

>member
-1 MMYMPMID
+1 MKIPIID
-9 LHCDTIM
+9 LYCDTIM
-16 KLYEDNNSNLLE
+16 KLYENPNSNLLE
-28 NDFQI
+28 NHFQI

-47 FAIFLDKKQY
+47 FAIFLDKQQY
-57 PNRKETAL
+57 PQRKKTAL
-65 QMYQRFIKELE
+65 HMYQRFIKELE
-76 KNVATI
+76 KNAATI
-82 GLIKSQ
+82 GLIKTQ
-88 ADYNENKANKR
+88 ADYNENKANKQ

-120 EFYQLGIRLITL
+120 EFYQLGVRLITL
-132 TWNYSNEIGTPNILY
+132 TWNYPNEIGTPNILY
-147 WDKEKQILA
+147 WDKEKHILA
-156 DNQTGLTKFGFE
+156 ENQTGLTKFGFE
-168 CIEKMNDLQM
+168 CIQRMSELHM

-187 QVAKDVLD
+187 QVAKDILA

-227 DKNGV
+227 DKNGL

-242 KLNQQKDLPEAI
+242 KLKQPTNLPAAI

-265 GEDYL
+265 GEDSL
-270 CFGSDFDGIPVHS
+270 CFGSDFDGIPMHA

-303 TSRQIDKISYLNAEN
+303 TSRQIEKISYLNAEN
-318 FLLHYLPKG
+318 FLQHYLPKG

>member
-1 MMYMPMID
+1 MPIID

-16 KLYEDNNSNLLE
+16 KLYENPNSNLLE
-28 NDFQI
+28 NHFQI
-33 DLKRLQQNDFLLQT
+33 DLKRLQQKDFLLQT
-47 FAIFLDKKQY
+47 FAIFLDKQQY
-57 PNRKETAL
+57 PQRKKTAL
-65 QMYQRFIKELE
+65 HMYQRFIKELE
-76 KNVATI
+76 KNAATI
-82 GLIKSQ
+82 GLIKTQ
-88 ADYNENKANKR
+88 ADYNENKANKQ

-120 EFYQLGIRLITL
+120 EFYQLGVRLITL
-132 TWNYSNEIGTPNILY
+132 TWNYPNEIGTPNILY
-147 WDKEKQILA
+147 WDKEKHILA
-156 DNQTGLTKFGFE
+156 ENQSGLTKFGFE
-168 CIEKMNDLQM
+168 CIQRMSELHM

-187 QVAKDVLD
+187 QVAKDILD

-227 DKNGV
+227 DKNGL

-242 KLNQQKDLPEAI
+242 KLKQPTNLPAAI

-265 GEDYL
+265 GEDSL
-270 CFGSDFDGIPVHS
+270 CFGSDFDGIPVHA

-303 TSRQIDKISYLNAEN
+303 TSRQIEKISYLNAEN
-318 FLLHYLPKG
+318 FLQHYLPKG